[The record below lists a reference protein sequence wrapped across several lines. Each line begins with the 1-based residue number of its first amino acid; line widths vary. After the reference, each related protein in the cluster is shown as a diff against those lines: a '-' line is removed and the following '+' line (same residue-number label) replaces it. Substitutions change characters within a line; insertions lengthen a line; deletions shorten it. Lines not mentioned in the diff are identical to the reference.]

1 MNILISS
8 DSFKSV
14 ASSEIVNDIIGD
26 EIKKIQPDSEIRSVS
41 VADGGEG
48 TSRALTINGGYEVHH
63 LNTVD
68 PLRRDIELKYYVNE
82 NKKTVILESADTIGY
97 HLLKSFERKP
107 IITSSE
113 GLGRALSI
121 IFDRHEDMEVIC
133 ALGGTATIDGG
144 KDAMSVFG
152 FEFRDFE
159 GNFLSR
165 GGGSLSGLSSIN
177 SPDSFD
183 YLASRKVKIL
193 HDVLNP
199 LMGKNGAAEIFGP
212 QKGARTGEIEF
223 FSLGLKNL
231 ARIVSLSTKSD
242 FIDKPG
248 YGAAGGICI
257 LFNGILGWDM
267 YHGAPFILDWVEYDK
282 YLNWADLVITG
293 EGCFDLQSL
302 SGKITGEIIKRADNA
317 GKKFIIISGKGSKGI
332 HGYPVFNIDPPEEPP
347 PSTVSEF
354 EKKLRHCIRRLSR
367 ELWTL
372 QKS

>member
-26 EIKKIQPDSEIRSVS
+26 EIKKLQPDSEIVRVS

-48 TSRALTINGGYEVHH
+48 TSKALSISGGYEIHH

-68 PLRRDIELKYYVNE
+68 PLRRDINLSYYVNE
-82 NKKTVILESADTIGY
+82 TQKTVILDSADTIGY
-97 HLLKSFERKP
+97 QLLKSFERKP

-121 IFDRHEDMEVIC
+121 VFDRHEEMDVIC

-144 KDAMSVFG
+144 KDAMSALG

-159 GNFLSR
+159 GNYLSR
-165 GGGSLSGLSSIN
+165 GGGSLPGLSSL
-177 SPDSFD
+177 SYPESFD

-199 LMGKNGAAEIFGP
+199 LMGKSGAAEIFGP

-231 ARIVSLSTKSD
+231 ARIVSMTTGVD
-242 FIDKPG
+242 FVDKPG

-267 YHGAPFILDWVEYDK
+267 YHGAPFILDWLGYDEYLK
-282 YLNWADLVITG
+282 WADLVITG

-302 SGKITGEIIKRADNA
+302 SGKITGEIIKRAEKA
-317 GKKFIIISGKGSKGI
+317 GKKMIIISGRGSEAI
-332 HGYPVFNIDPPEEPP
+332 HGFPVFNIDPPEEQA
-347 PSTVSEF
+347 PSSLSEF
-354 EKKLRHCIRRLSR
+354 EEKLRNCIRRLSR

-372 QKS
+372 RKS